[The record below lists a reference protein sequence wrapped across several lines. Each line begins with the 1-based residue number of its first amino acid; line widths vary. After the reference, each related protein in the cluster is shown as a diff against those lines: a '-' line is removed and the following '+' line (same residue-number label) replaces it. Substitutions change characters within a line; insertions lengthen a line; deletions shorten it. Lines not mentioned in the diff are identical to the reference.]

1 MSRVRALCGA
11 GCAAVLAWL
20 LLAGW
25 PGLVAAALAGAVGY
39 RLLRRVEPAAARHE
53 RERAAAALPFA
64 LDLLAGALRAGL
76 PVPRAVELVAGAVD
90 GPLGG
95 RLAIVASRMAAGAA
109 PGHAWG
115 TVVEL
120 PGGERLATAVTH
132 AADSGAAL
140 ASAFGRLADDLRGQ
154 AAGRAQAATQRAG
167 VLLVLPLGLCFL
179 PAFVVAGVVPVI
191 VAVLGDVLR

>member
-20 LLAGW
+20 VVGGW
-25 PGLVAAALAGAVGY
+25 PGLVVAVLAGAVAF
-39 RLLRRVEPAAARHE
+39 RLLRRIEPAAVRRE
-53 RERAAAALPFA
+53 RERATAALPFA
-64 LDLLAGALRAGL
+64 LDLMAGALRAGL
-76 PVPRAVELVAGAVD
+76 PVPRAVDLVAGAVD
-90 GPLGG
+90 GPLGS
-95 RLAIVASRMAAGAA
+95 RLVSVGAQLAAGRA
-109 PGHAWG
+109 PGQAW
-115 TVVEL
+115 TPVVEL
-120 PGGERLATAVTH
+120 PGGERLATAVVH

-154 AAGRAQAATQRAG
+154 AASRAQAATQRAS